1 MADKLVTIA
10 EYGDSMKAE
19 MALQVL
25 ADCGIK
31 ATLMGRYGTDVLA
44 GVPGFATVKLQVRN
58 TEADQARQILESQK
72 QSYTPEELEDL
83 DDLDEMDQTEGPEE
97 K

>member
-1 MADKLVTIA
+1 MEDKLVTIG

-25 ADCGIK
+25 ADYGIK
-31 ATLMGRYGTDVLA
+31 GTLMGRYGTDVLA
-44 GVPGFATVKLQVRN
+44 GVPAFSTVKLQVM
-58 TEADQARQILESQK
+58 ESKADEARQILEAQE
-72 QSYTPEELEDL
+72 QRYTPEELEDL
-83 DDLDEMDQTEGPEE
+83 DDLDEFGGQEKPEE